1 VRVINTAVA
10 LTYKKK
16 LIEIYGD
23 LALLTSKYNVPKQRK
38 KKRLCII
45 PHYVDFENE
54 VIQEYKEIFQDE
66 IEICTLSN
74 KSAQLELNLSFLLE
88 LSIKKYICT
97 MTTKKNLSEGSQQ
110 RTSESLLKD
119 IRRNTKRIFTS
130 EQKGLIVMG
139 ESVVSIVLP
148 SSAVSI
154 SVRNIISSIF
164 MASLCIRRHKE
175 R

>member
-1 VRVINTAVA
+1 MRVINTAVA

-97 MTTKKNLSEGSQQ
+97 TTTKKNLSEGSQQ

-119 IRRNTKRIFTS
+119 IHRNTK
-130 EQKGLIVMG
+130 
-139 ESVVSIVLP
+139 
-148 SSAVSI
+148 
-154 SVRNIISSIF
+154 
-164 MASLCIRRHKE
+164 
-175 R
+175 

>member
-1 VRVINTAVA
+1 MRVINTAVA

-74 KSAQLELNLSFLLE
+74 KSAQLELNLCFLLE
-88 LSIKKYICT
+88 LSIKK
-97 MTTKKNLSEGSQQ
+97 
-110 RTSESLLKD
+110 
-119 IRRNTKRIFTS
+119 
-130 EQKGLIVMG
+130 
-139 ESVVSIVLP
+139 
-148 SSAVSI
+148 
-154 SVRNIISSIF
+154 
-164 MASLCIRRHKE
+164 
-175 R
+175 